1 MIPFLLGFCIAVVIG
16 IVAAII
22 GLGGGFLYVPTL
34 MLVFGLDP
42 RTAVGTSLAVTV
54 CAAAAASLR
63 YRQQKKILDRTAVIM
78 FVPSMVIS
86 AFGALIT
93 QYIDARVMVL
103 LFALALVLIALQ
115 MFFPAL
121 PIVKKMAWG
130 PSYTVNVA
138 ERNGDDIRVR
148 VPYLHLLTW
157 GALGGLV
164 TGTTGISG
172 GVVFVPALI
181 AIGIPVHFAVATSLF
196 VIVAASFSGAVTH
209 AALGNI
215 SLPFVVVFGTGAAV
229 GAYAGAYIAPG
240 VRADHIRKFFGI
252 MLVFI
257 ALLVIRQ
264 KAWLF

>member
-1 MIPFLLGFCIAVVIG
+1 VIPFLFGFCIAVGIG
-16 IVAAII
+16 IIAAII
-22 GLGGGFLYVPTL
+22 GLGGGFLFVPTFTL
-34 MLVFGLDP
+34 LFGLDQ

-78 FVPSMVIS
+78 LIPSMIVS
-86 AFGALIT
+86 ALGAFVT
-93 QYIDARVMVL
+93 QYIDARVLVL

-138 ERNGDDIRVR
+138 ELNGDDIQVR

-181 AIGIPVHFAVATSLF
+181 ATGIPVHFAVATSLF

-209 AALGNI
+209 AALGNF
-215 SLPFVVVFGTGAAV
+215 SLPFVVVFGAGAAV

-240 VRADHIRKFFGI
+240 IRADHIRKFFGI
-252 MLVFI
+252 MLVVI
-257 ALLVIRQ
+257 ALLMVQQ
-264 KAWLF
+264 KAWFF